1 MADRLMQILGG
12 ISVLLSFSLNAETL
26 VDPTRPPIEIADSA
40 VSIAS
45 QVAVI
50 PAAGLQSIL
59 ISKTRRAAIIDGKT
73 IALGQLYG
81 DAKLVEINESSV
93 ILASSQ
99 GRRELRLFP
108 AVKITQKEEKLPSK
122 LPPVGVQADQN
133 NNPPVK
139 HKEQK

>member
-1 MADRLMQILGG
+1 MANRLMQVLCGM
-12 ISVLLSFSLNAETL
+12 SVLLSVSLSAETL
-26 VDPTRPPIEIADSA
+26 VDPTRPPAEIANTA
-40 VSIAS
+40 VSSAS
-45 QVAVI
+45 QVAVT

-73 IALGQLYG
+73 FELGQSYG

-93 ILASSQ
+93 VLVSSQ

-108 AVKITQKEEKLPSK
+108 AVNITQKGEKLTPK